1 MSRGF
6 RADGMP
12 AGGRRAGARNKLS
25 TKFLEALAAD
35 FEEGGADAIKLCRIE
50 SPEKY
55 IQIVASILPKEL
67 DVTHN
72 QLGELDDDEL
82 AALLQHV
89 RELRAQPV
97 IEQAPIRA
105 VVEGKND
112 RAVDERRIRDARHHG
127 IACRTPAACRVPG
140 CR

>member
-1 MSRGF
+1 MGQGF

-12 AGGRRAGARNKLS
+12 QGGRRAGARNKLS

-55 IQIVASILPKEL
+55 VQIVASILPKEL

-72 QLGELDDDEL
+72 QPGELDDDEL

-89 RELRAQPV
+89 RELRA
-97 IEQAPIRA
+97 R
-105 VVEGKND
+105 VVEHRPEWIPAEEPNGWG
-112 RAVDERRIRDARHHG
+112 RGFESFARSKTS
-127 IACRTPAACRVPG
+127 IT
-140 CR
+140 

>member
-112 RAVDERRIRDARHHG
+112 RAVDE
-127 IACRTPAACRVPG
+127 P
-140 CR
+140 

>member
-1 MSRGF
+1 MGRGF

-12 AGGRRAGARNKLS
+12 QGGRRAGARNRLS

-55 IQIVASILPKEL
+55 VQIVASILPKEL
-67 DVTHN
+67 DVTHT
-72 QLGELDDDEL
+72 QLGELDDEEL

-89 RELRAQPV
+89 RELRAKL
-97 IEQAPIRA
+97 IEQPEPVLIKA
-105 VVEGKND
+105 E
-112 RAVDERRIRDARHHG
+112 
-127 IACRTPAACRVPG
+127 TTT
-140 CR
+140 